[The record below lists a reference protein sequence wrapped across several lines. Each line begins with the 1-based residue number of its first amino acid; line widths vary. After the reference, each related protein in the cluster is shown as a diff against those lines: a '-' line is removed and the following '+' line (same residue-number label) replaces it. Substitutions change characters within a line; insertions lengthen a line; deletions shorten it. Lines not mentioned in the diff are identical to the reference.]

1 MALNSNLITIWKDK
15 NNIKTIGTGSIKD
28 ENGNYTNFSL
38 SEVYTK
44 DGKMLGLGLNMQ
56 VALYYQ
62 AEGKKFALNTIY
74 KQPINVKTT
83 TDLLQRFDKKI
94 SVAFKNPGDES
105 AGKSAN
111 YNLVF
116 NDPKDKK
123 QDGLAFWNIN
133 WTRILHL
140 FNLFSIRFFYFV
152 YAKSVLNVWTF
163 NALGLTKWN

>member
-1 MALNSNLITIWKDK
+1 MALNSNQITIWKDK

-62 AEGKKFALNTIY
+62 AEGKKFALNTNY

-123 QDGLAFWNIN
+123 QDGLAF
-133 WTRILHL
+133 
-140 FNLFSIRFFYFV
+140 
-152 YAKSVLNVWTF
+152 
-163 NALGLTKWN
+163 

>member
-1 MALNSNLITIWKDK
+1 MAK
-15 NNIKTIGTGSIKD
+15 
-28 ENGNYTNFSL
+28 
-38 SEVYTK
+38 
-44 DGKMLGLGLNMQ
+44 
-56 VALYYQ
+56 
-62 AEGKKFALNTIY
+62 AEGKKFALNTNY

-123 QDGLAFWNIN
+123 QDGLAF
-133 WTRILHL
+133 
-140 FNLFSIRFFYFV
+140 
-152 YAKSVLNVWTF
+152 
-163 NALGLTKWN
+163 

>member
-1 MALNSNLITIWKDK
+1 MHKKEEINMALNSNQITIWKDK

-62 AEGKKFALNTIY
+62 AEGKKFALNTNY
-74 KQPINVKTT
+74 KQPINDKTT

-123 QDGLAFWNIN
+123 QDGLAF
-133 WTRILHL
+133 
-140 FNLFSIRFFYFV
+140 
-152 YAKSVLNVWTF
+152 
-163 NALGLTKWN
+163 